1 MSNLYLCELCKY
13 NPSLKK
19 YPRYRLIQMQEQH
32 FKSKKHL
39 MNEEIS
45 KIKNLNNKYTMEVS
59 SEANDLDRF
68 PVKYV
73 LEDSSDESE
82 EEEEDIASLPSVV
95 KLESHPEQEMEDDNL
110 PLETRRERVK
120 ERHQACR
127 EYSFKWAKVPF
138 RERCP
143 SYFEEDENGNLEPLY
158 PRDLVRCYENGWYD
172 KNDRYGSVLCLL
184 LERVGIRIYD

>member
-1 MSNLYLCELCKY
+1 MDIAFTCDICGYKPSKGNGSDAHYVQ
-13 NPSLKK
+13 SLK
-19 YPRYRLIQMQEQH
+19 RHLG
-32 FKSKKHL
+32 SKKHL
-39 MNEEIS
+39 RNLEIS
-45 KIKNLNNKYTMEVS
+45 KNNNLSNKYTMEVS
-59 SEANDLDRF
+59 SEANELDRF
-68 PVKYV
+68 PVKCV
-73 LEDSSDESE
+73 IEDSSDES

-95 KLESHPEQEMEDDNL
+95 KLDSNPQHEMDDDNL
-110 PLETRRERVK
+110 PLETRRERYRD
-120 ERHQACR
+120 RHEACR

-158 PRDLVRCYENGWYD
+158 PRDLVRCYEHGWYD